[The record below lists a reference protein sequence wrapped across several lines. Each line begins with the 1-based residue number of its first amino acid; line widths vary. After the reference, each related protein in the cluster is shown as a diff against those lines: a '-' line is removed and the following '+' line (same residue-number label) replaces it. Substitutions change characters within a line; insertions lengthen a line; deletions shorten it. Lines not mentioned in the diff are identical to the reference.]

1 MGLIRFIQRGITA
14 TKPSPASRPSGLK
27 RLHSANLQYNTEQRL
42 AVAQAQGNVLLVAL
56 LERELAI
63 AQL

>member
-1 MGLIRFIQRGITA
+1 MGLIRFVRRGITA
-14 TKPSPASRPSGLK
+14 AKPSPASQPSDLK

-42 AVAQAQGNVLLVAL
+42 AVAQAQGNALLIAL

-63 AQL
+63 ARI

>member
-1 MGLIRFIQRGITA
+1 MGLIRFIRRGITA
-14 TKPSPASRPSGLK
+14 AQLSPASRPSGLK

-42 AVAQAQGNVLLVAL
+42 AVAQAQGNVLLIAL

-63 AQL
+63 ARI